1 MLGVLGREKV
11 GVEGIGLGVVDGIAE
26 VGSNCVLPS
35 SQCTL
40 RNRLSRE
47 WIHVV
52 PFSVLVTIFV
62 T

>member
-40 RNRLSRE
+40 RNR
-47 WIHVV
+47 
-52 PFSVLVTIFV
+52 VLFQVL
-62 T
+62 